1 MFYEVSSK
9 TEGSAP
15 IGDMLMVVRML
26 MGPLSP
32 VADKATLDAIPEAET
47 SGELTVRFEIE
58 GGIR

>member
-1 MFYEVSSK
+1 MGIYFL
-9 TEGSAP
+9 
-15 IGDMLMVVRML
+15 DMLMIVSML

>member
-1 MFYEVSSK
+1 MPRALPVGIYFL
-9 TEGSAP
+9 
-15 IGDMLMVVRML
+15 DMLMIVSML